1 MLLDYTRRS
10 RCEHRVRYHHHE
22 HHFQVSVEIAD
33 PGPLQYDPS
42 SGGCFHQHGCLDLVS
57 VVLESLPVCSLPFF
71 SVISI
76 AVGVVVSIGFSSI
89 AFDVDRYHST
99 LSKVTTIGSGRPR

>member
-1 MLLDYTRRS
+1 ML
-10 RCEHRVRYHHHE
+10 E
-22 HHFQVSVEIAD
+22 
-33 PGPLQYDPS
+33 P
-42 SGGCFHQHGCLDLVS
+42 
-57 VVLESLPVCSLPFF
+57 LPVCSLPFF

-76 AVGVVVSIGFSSI
+76 AVGVVVSIEFSSI